1 MVVVILGGKGADGIA
16 CASQFQSD
24 RISQNVKR
32 RVERRSSIPGSGSG
46 RERKAP
52 LTIRRQIS
60 FQADIQLRE
69 FNDGTGHRDSL
80 VWWASAVVWSRH
92 RGLHIEKGVTE
103 PAFIVRALGTLLPT
117 STRPGTPAQRLCI
130 PVGESSVGNFAVV
143 TTRYIGFSQEQN
155 KIGSQAVG
163 KRRLS

>member
-1 MVVVILGGKGADGIA
+1 MDGKGALA
-16 CASQFQSD
+16 SARASQFQSD
-24 RISQNVKR
+24 SDRISQNAKR
-32 RVERRSSIPGSGSG
+32 RAKEQHSGSRSG

-92 RGLHIEKGVTE
+92 RGLRIEKGVTE
-103 PAFIVRALGTLLPT
+103 PAFIVRALGPSRRPPQGRGLHTSACVSQNFVVVVREETL
-117 STRPGTPAQRLCI
+117 RRRA
-130 PVGESSVGNFAVV
+130 SSSGRASCCHDLLEDSELALKLTF
-143 TTRYIGFSQEQN
+143 
-155 KIGSQAVG
+155 
-163 KRRLS
+163 